1 MPSALTRLERA
12 ILRRVV
18 AGPRAWSRVRALVVK
33 INRAHPEHVRRV
45 ITKLVDADLLTEWP
59 LQGGTAVTL
68 TQNAADH
75 YGQLLGLGDHIKV
88 EIYEVG
94 KVERP
99 RWRRTR
105 KPTRRGIKAHS
116 PYRPYVQRWLDQ
128 LELPASILA
137 ARLKAGLG
145 QSANEET
152 E

>member
-33 INRAHPEHVRRV
+33 VNRAHPEHVRRV
-45 ITKLVDADLLTEWP
+45 ITKLVDADLLAEWP

-68 TQNAADH
+68 TQLAADN
-75 YGQLLGLGDHIKV
+75 YGSLVGLGDHIKV

-94 KVERP
+94 RVERP
-99 RWRRTR
+99 RWRRRR
-105 KPTRRGIKAHS
+105 KPTTRGIKAHS
-116 PYRPYVQRWLDQ
+116 PYRPYVLRWLDQ

-145 QSANEET
+145 QTPNT
-152 E
+152 D